1 MLSTPDVVQRG
12 AGDIL
17 RQAREA
23 HGMTIEALSATIKVP
38 PAKLD
43 ALEKGRYDLLQ
54 DPNYVR
60 ALAMTV
66 CRALRIDAKAVLS
79 QLPAARQVPLVSDK
93 EPLNQPF
100 KESRVGTSM
109 FDHGRLS
116 FAALMHPKWLAPM
129 ALLLAALVIYFLPDS
144 IELPR
149 WMDRTTSVAEPAD
162 AAPSVAEI
170 ASAAEAA
177 SHVASAASQLIPSVP
192 SGVASVAQPA
202 SSASQADLAVPVSAP
217 VSASAASTPRGTLM
231 LDPVAAA
238 GATPAASSSTPAAGG
253 ARASAQLLTRQTAW
267 IEVKDAQGT
276 KLLSRQVQAGESLS
290 VDGVAPLVVR
300 VGNAP
305 AVQLTFKGQVVDLVP
320 YTRNN
325 VARIELK

>member
-177 SHVASAASQLIPSVP
+177 SQVASAASQLIPSVP